1 MLKRFIGNKQFYK
14 HLVLLMIPIVIQN
27 GLTNFVNMLDNVMIG
42 KYGTVEMVGVSITNQ
57 LMFVYNLCIFGAV
70 SGAGIFGAQFFGNRD
85 IKGVRDTFRFKVLFC
100 TAITVLMIAVF
111 AIFDDGLLNLY
122 LKGESEIEDALG
134 SLAAGKTYLAIMLI
148 GLIPAAIVQCYT
160 STLRETGKTLPP
172 MISGVIAIAVNLALN
187 YVLIFGKF
195 GAPQMG
201 VAGAAIATVVSR
213 FIECT
218 ILVLYTQLTRHTN
231 AFIIGAYKSFK
242 VPMSIVK
249 GFVAKG
255 LPLMANETLF
265 AAGHAIV
272 HQSYSLLGYD
282 VVIANNVVHTFFGVF
297 SVVFMSAGVAI
308 GIILGQEL
316 GAGKTDTAK
325 DHAIKYITFAVMIS
339 VVIGVIFAIAA
350 EFIPELYDIDSTATK
365 LLATRMMQISALCFP
380 LGAFANACYFT
391 LRSGGKMSV
400 TIIFDS
406 GFIWCILVPVAF
418 VLCRYTSLT
427 IIPIFAICQGLD
439 IVKCLI
445 GGYFFN
451 KGDWIKKIVN

>member
-70 SGAGIFGAQFFGNRD
+70 SGAGIFGAQFFGNKD

-122 LKGESEIEDALG
+122 LKGESDIEDALG

-172 MISGVIAIAVNLALN
+172 MISGVIAIAVNLTLN

-231 AFIIGAYKSFK
+231 TFIIGAYKSFK

-249 GFVAKG
+249 GFIAKG

-282 VVIANNVVHTFFGVF
+282 VVIANNVVNTFFGVF

-339 VVIGVIFAIAA
+339 VVIGVLFAIAA

-406 GFIWCILVPVAF
+406 GFIWCILVTVAF

>member
-100 TAITVLMIAVF
+100 TAITVLMIVVF

-122 LKGESEIEDALG
+122 LKGESDIEDALG

-172 MISGVIAIAVNLALN
+172 MISGVIAIAVNLTLN

-231 AFIIGAYKSFK
+231 TFIIGAYKSFK

-249 GFVAKG
+249 GFIAKG

-282 VVIANNVVHTFFGVF
+282 VVIANNVVNTFFGVF
-297 SVVFMSAGVAI
+297 SVVFMSAGVAV

-350 EFIPELYDIDSTATK
+350 EFIPELYDIDSPATK
-365 LLATRMMQISALCFP
+365 LLATRMMQISAICFP

-406 GFIWCILVPVAF
+406 GFIWCVLVPVAF